1 MIFRR
6 GSSQEVD
13 QGRKGLYL
21 IGGISLIIIGILYFG
36 GMIMS
41 LIIGPPP
48 SSSVIYFTAIAAHPI
63 VAPVNFAAFIV
74 AHFLLIPAIFALYFA
89 LKGVNRTAML
99 LATAF
104 WGIFIALDIGVTE
117 MSSMALVTL
126 GHSYAAA
133 MSEAQRSAY
142 MAAANYALATLPLAT
157 FYSYVV
163 SSIGLLITSILM
175 LRGPFMRG
183 VAFFGIGASVL
194 GIIGGFYIFVPAL
207 AVLLSPCLIAFVLWL
222 VFTGIRLCLLS
233 RGR

>member
-1 MIFRR
+1 
-6 GSSQEVD
+6 VD
-13 QGRKGLYL
+13 QSRKGLYL
-21 IGGISLIIIGILYFG
+21 IGGISLIIIGILYFL
-36 GMIMS
+36 GMILS
-41 LIIGPPP
+41 IVIGPPP
-48 SSSVIYFTAIAAHPI
+48 SSSEAYFNAIAAHPI
-63 VAPVNFAAFIV
+63 VSPVNFGAFIL
-74 AHFLLIPAIFALYFA
+74 AHFLLIPAVFALYFV
-89 LKGVNRTAML
+89 LKGVNKTAML

-126 GHSYAAA
+126 GHSYVAAA
-133 MSEAQRSAY
+133 SETQRLTY

-163 SSIGLLITSILM
+163 SSIGLLITAILM

-183 VAFFGIGASVL
+183 VAFFGIGAAVL

-207 AVLLSPCLIAFVLWL
+207 AVLLAPCLVAFVLWL

-233 RGR
+233 AGR